1 MKGREV
7 SIFST
12 FLTFLEVGF
21 CMSVIIDSVK
31 KRSLAYWHRIKAGD
45 KLLKI
50 NENSVN
56 DVLDYRFYITD
67 EKLKLLIQTKN
78 GKQRV
83 VKIRNKTGGE
93 IGLSFKTYLMDKQR
107 RCANNCIFCFID
119 QLPKGLRESLYF
131 KDDDSR
137 LSFFFGNYITLTN
150 LSQKDIDRIIK
161 MHISP
166 INISVHTT
174 NPELRVQMM
183 GNKNAGKVL
192 GYIKQLA
199 DAGIELHTQL
209 VLCPGF
215 NDGKELTKT
224 LNDLGKLHPSLKS
237 IACVPVGISCHRD
250 GLTHLTDYTKQ
261 QALDVISRINIYND
275 EFLCYNKTNIVYA
288 SDEFYIKAGLQM
300 PDASRYGDFDQL
312 EDGVGLWT
320 LLRDEFYQACEN
332 YAFDSNNR
340 HVTLATGVAAYP
352 LICELAQKAQEVSE
366 NLTVNVIKV
375 ENVLFGDKIN
385 VAGLIC
391 GNDFYN
397 KLKDI
402 DLGDELLIPAVSLR
416 HEGDMFLDDVTL
428 QELSQKL
435 NVKITPVKNDG
446 YELLN
451 KITGKE

>member
-1 MKGREV
+1 MAV
-7 SIFST
+7 
-12 FLTFLEVGF
+12 V
-21 CMSVIIDSVK
+21 IDSVTP
-31 KRSLAYWHRIKAGD
+31 RSKAWWHGIKAGD
-45 KLLKI
+45 KLIKI
-50 NENSVN
+50 NSHTID

-67 EKLKLLIQTKN
+67 EKLELLVESKS
-78 GKQRV
+78 GKHRT
-83 VKIRNKTGGE
+83 VKIRNKQGSE
-93 IGLSFKTYLMDKQR
+93 IGLTFATYLMDKQR

-119 QLPKGLRESLYF
+119 QLPEGLRESLYF

-150 LSQKDIDRIIK
+150 LGQKDIDRIIK

-183 GNKNAGKVL
+183 GNKRAGKVL
-192 GYIKQLA
+192 DYIKQLA

-209 VLCPGF
+209 VLCPGY
-215 NDGKELTKT
+215 NDGEELTKT
-224 LNDLGKLHPSLKS
+224 LNDLGKLYPSLKS
-237 IACVPVGISCHRD
+237 IACVPVGITCHRD
-250 GLTHLTDYTKQ
+250 GLAELHDYTKE
-261 QALDVISRINIYND
+261 QALDVISRVDVYNN
-275 EFLCYNKTNIVYA
+275 EFLCYNNTNIAYA

-320 LLRDEFYQACEN
+320 MLRDEFYEASDSFS
-332 YAFDSNNR
+332 FDSQNR
-340 HVTLATGVAAYP
+340 KVTLATGVAAYP
-352 LICELAQKAQEVSE
+352 LISELCNRAKEVCQNLDAQVIEVK
-366 NLTVNVIKV
+366 NR
-375 ENVLFGDKIN
+375 LFGDKIN

-391 GNDFYN
+391 GEDYYN
-397 KLKDI
+397 ALKDL

-428 QELSQKL
+428 KEFSQRL
-435 NVKITPVKNDG
+435 KIKVTPVKNDG

-451 KITGKE
+451 KIAGKE

>member
-1 MKGREV
+1 MAV
-7 SIFST
+7 
-12 FLTFLEVGF
+12 V
-21 CMSVIIDSVK
+21 IDSVEP
-31 KRSLAYWHRIKAGD
+31 RSKAWWHGIKAGD
-45 KLLKI
+45 RLIKI
-50 NENSVN
+50 NSHIID

-67 EKLKLLIQTKN
+67 EKLELQIETKS
-78 GKQRV
+78 GKIRN
-83 VKIRNKTGGE
+83 VKIRNRQGGE
-93 IGLSFKTYLMDKQR
+93 IGLSFATYLMDKQR

-119 QLPKGLRESLYF
+119 QLPEGLRESLYF

-150 LSQKDIDRIIK
+150 LGQKDIDRIIK

-183 GNKNAGKVL
+183 GNKRAGKVL
-192 GYIKQLA
+192 DYIKQLA

-209 VLCPGF
+209 VLCPGY
-215 NDGKELTKT
+215 NDGEELTRT
-224 LNDLGKLHPSLKS
+224 LNDLGKLYPSLKS

-250 GLTHLTDYTKQ
+250 GLTELHDYTKE

-275 EFLCYNKTNIVYA
+275 EFLCYNKTNIAYA
-288 SDEFYIKAGLQM
+288 SDEFYIKAGLSM

-320 LLRDEFYQACEN
+320 MLRDEFYEACEN
-332 YAFDSNNR
+332 FSYNAESR
-340 HVTLATGVAAYP
+340 RVTLATGVAAYP
-352 LICELAQKAQEVSE
+352 LIKELCDKAEEVCKGL
-366 NLTVNVIKV
+366 NTNVIEV
-375 ENVLFGDKIN
+375 ENKLFGNKIN

-391 GNDFYN
+391 GEDFYN
-397 KLKDI
+397 ALKNV
-402 DLGDELLIPAVSLR
+402 DLGEELLIPAVSLR
-416 HEGDMFLDDVTL
+416 HEGDMFLDDVTVE
-428 QELSQKL
+428 ELSRRL
-435 NVKITPVKNDG
+435 NIKVTPVKNDG

>member
-1 MKGREV
+1 MAV
-7 SIFST
+7 
-12 FLTFLEVGF
+12 V
-21 CMSVIIDSVK
+21 IDSVEP
-31 KRSLAYWHRIKAGD
+31 RSKAWWHGIKAGD

-50 NENSVN
+50 NQNSIN

-67 EKLKLLIQTKN
+67 ERLILLLETK
-78 GKQRV
+78 GGRQRT
-83 VKIRNKTGGE
+83 VKIRNRQGGE
-93 IGLSFKTYLMDKQR
+93 IGLSFATYLMDKQR

-150 LSQKDIDRIIK
+150 LKQEDIDRIIK

-183 GNKNAGKVL
+183 GNKRAGKVL
-192 GYIKQLA
+192 EYIKQLA

-215 NDGKELTKT
+215 NDGDELDRT
-224 LNDLGKLHPSLKS
+224 LRDLGALYPSLKS

-250 GLTHLTDYTKQ
+250 GLAHLTDYTKE
-261 QALDVISRINIYND
+261 QALDVISRIEVYNN
-275 EFLCYNKTNIVYA
+275 EFLCYNKSNIAYA
-288 SDEFYIKAGLQM
+288 SDEFFIKAGLQM
-300 PDASRYGDFDQL
+300 PDATRYGDFDQL

-320 LLRDEFYQACEN
+320 MLRDEFYEASKDFSFNSQG
-332 YAFDSNNR
+332 R
-340 HVTLATGVAAYP
+340 RVTLATGVAAYP
-352 LICELAQKAQEVSE
+352 LIKELAQKAESVCQ
-366 NLTVNVIKV
+366 NLTANVIEV
-375 ENVLFGDKIN
+375 ENRLFGNKIN

-391 GNDFYN
+391 GDDFYDA
-397 KLKDI
+397 LKDL

-416 HEGDMFLDDVTL
+416 HEGDMFLDDVTVE
-428 QELSQKL
+428 ELSKRL
-435 NVKITPVKNDG
+435 DIKVTPVKNDG
-446 YELLN
+446 YELLE
-451 KITGKE
+451 KIAGKG